1 MQLRYVV
8 YLFLFLTVTAV
19 AGPTGCAST
28 PVQDTAWPE
37 PSPLGRDI
45 GAFRPP
51 LEPSDIVER
60 PPDEDLK
67 STVVTLPRALSLA
80 LMKNPELAAFSWEVR
95 AQEAKTL
102 QVGLPPNPDVGIEI
116 EEFAGSGERQ
126 GFDAAVSTLQLS
138 QLIELGGKRSRRAH
152 AAALERDLAGWDYE
166 AKKLDVFSETTKA
179 FVEVLAAQEQV
190 SLATELVRL
199 SEQVLHTV
207 SERVKA
213 GKVSPLEE
221 IKSGVTLSNSKIEL
235 AQAKS
240 NLEAARKRL
249 SVNWGEKSPVFEK
262 VDGALDTLSPIPS
275 AEQLNALVAQNPDVA
290 RWVKEM
296 EQRKAAVELE
306 KAGSI
311 PDITVSG
318 VVQRFS
324 DTDDSA
330 FVIGISIPIPLFD
343 RNQGGVK
350 EARYRLAKAREE
362 YREAEQK
369 AGADLAEAYRALV
382 FSHAEA
388 TSLVNDVLPAAQ
400 AAFDASEEGY
410 REGKFDFLT
419 FLDAQR
425 TLFEAKGKYIDS
437 LASYHKAVSDVE
449 RLTGER
455 LSLP

>member
-1 MQLRYVV
+1 MQLRYVF
-8 YLFLFLTVTAV
+8 YLSLFLTVTAV
-19 AGPTGCAST
+19 AGLTGCAT
-28 PVQDTAWPE
+28 RQVQDTAWPE

-45 GAFRPP
+45 GAYRPP
-51 LEPSDIVER
+51 LEPSDIAER

-67 STVVTLPRALSLA
+67 ATVVTLPRALSLA

-102 QVGLPPNPDVGIEI
+102 QAGLPPNPEVGVEI

-138 QLIELGGKRSRRAH
+138 QLIELGGKRSRRVH
-152 AAALERDLAGWDYE
+152 VAALERDLAGWDYE
-166 AKKLDVFSETTKA
+166 SKRLDVFSETTKA

-221 IKSGVTLSNSKIEL
+221 TKSRVTLSNSKIEL
-235 AQAKS
+235 ARAGS
-240 NLEAARKRL
+240 NLETARKRL
-249 SVNWGEKSPVFEK
+249 TANWGDKSPVLEK
-262 VDGALDTLSPIPS
+262 VDGTLGTLSPIPS
-275 AEQLNALVAQNPDVA
+275 AEQVNALVSQNPDVV
-290 RWVKEM
+290 RWMKEM

-306 KAGSI
+306 KVKSI
-311 PDITVSG
+311 PDITLSG
-318 VVQRFS
+318 GVQHFS
-324 DTDDSA
+324 DTEDNA

-343 RNQGGVK
+343 RNQGGIR

-362 YREAEQK
+362 YRAAEQK
-369 AGADLAEAYRALV
+369 TGAALAEAYQSLV

-388 TSLVNDVLPAAQ
+388 TSLVSDVLPAAQ

-425 TLFEAKGKYIDS
+425 TLFEAKEKYIDS
-437 LASYHKAVSDVE
+437 LAAYHKAVADVE
-449 RLTGER
+449 RLTGEG
-455 LSLP
+455 LLLP